1 MYLTTFIG
9 LVTIA
14 SLVKLCITYMP
25 NAPIGSYK
33 SPWVPFLPCLG
44 ILGNFVLCSRIG
56 LFSWIAFLFYLGIGL
71 AFYLGYGQRYSKLN
85 NSSIC

>member
-56 LFSWIAFLFYLGIGL
+56 LFSWLAFLFYLGIGL